1 MVDAMHTKIWGI
13 TSTLLTAAL
22 LAGCGGG
29 SGNSAPVSVVPTRAE
44 GAYAGTISNG
54 QEHSSVVLE
63 NDDYYA
69 IYGKT
74 LDGVFRISGFLHG
87 SGTSL
92 NGGFSS
98 ADLKDFYYTGVVQTG
113 SLNAT
118 YVPGVSFSGTI
129 TENGAS
135 LGYTGTAINPSSY
148 NYNTGATLANVVG
161 AWTISDLSGETAS
174 LSVSASGAFTT
185 SSGGCISTGTVTPR
199 ASGKNVFDVNVKYGA
214 VPCLLAGQTAKGI
227 GLEYIIA
234 GGKRQL
240 MVALENAARTSGTIY
255 FGLR

>member
-1 MVDAMHTKIWGI
+1 MIAKTCGI
-13 TSTLLTAAL
+13 TSTLLLAAL

-29 SGNSAPVSVVPTRAE
+29 GGSDSNPTPVSAVPSRAE

-54 QEHSSVVLE
+54 LEHSSVVLE

-87 SGTSL
+87 SGKSL

-98 ADLKDFYYTGVVQTG
+98 TDLKDFYYTGIVLAG
-113 SLNAT
+113 SLSAS
-118 YVPGVSFSGTI
+118 YVPGVSFNGSI
-129 TENGAS
+129 VENGAT
-135 LGYTGTAINPSSY
+135 LAFTGSAMNPVSY
-148 NYNTGATLANVVG
+148 NYNTGATLGNVVG
-161 AWTISDLSGETAS
+161 AWTISDLVGVTSS
-174 LSVSASGAFTT
+174 LTVSANGAFTT

-199 ASGKNVFDVNVKYGA
+199 PSGKNVFDVSVKFGA
-214 VPCLLAGQTAKGI
+214 VPCALAGQTAKGI
-227 GLEYIIA
+227 GLEYPIA

-240 MVALENAARTSGTIY
+240 MVAVENAARTSGAVY